1 MQQDYEAEQERLK
14 LEQNVLSESIKQQKE
29 RADGCDQFHALV
41 EKYVDVP
48 ELTPTIVNEYIKRI
62 IVHAPDKSSGHRVQR
77 IQSFFNFLEDTNLPL
92 LSEPVACQ
100 AKHSKEKTA

>member
-1 MQQDYEAEQERLK
+1 MK
-14 LEQNVLSESIKQQKE
+14 LEQNVLSEWIKQQQE

-41 EKYVDVP
+41 EKYVNVP

-62 IVHAPDKSSGHRVQR
+62 IVHAPNKASGHCVQRVQ
-77 IQSFFNFLEDTNLPL
+77 IVFNFLEDTNLPL
-92 LSEPVACQ
+92 ISEPVAYQ